1 MRGANNG
8 HSEKVYDRVRRAG
21 KSGRHG
27 DLRWEARVT
36 TRRPPLRHSWVSSDR
51 PVARLIARPL
61 REFLHTEAAGG
72 IVLLAA
78 TLIALIWA
86 NSPVRETYDRLWA
99 IEIGV
104 RIGDFELTENL
115 RHWVNDG
122 LMAIFFFVVGL
133 EIKRELVAGELND
146 PRRAALP
153 AVAAL
158 GGMLV
163 PALIYGTINA
173 RGAGGAG
180 WAIPMATDIAFAVG
194 VLSLMG
200 GRCPDSL
207 RTFLL
212 SLAIVDDIGA
222 ILVIAFFYSGGIE
235 PGWLGA
241 ALFFGAVV
249 AFMRGRR
256 IWWIP
261 LYVVV
266 GVALWFAMLQSG
278 VHATIAGVA
287 LGLLTPARPAD
298 PEGAGDAVAEA
309 SALMVDP
316 EPAAVRRMTM
326 QAQEAVSMAE
336 RLEHILHPWT
346 SYAVIPVFAL
356 ANAGVSLS
364 GDLLASASSSPVTL
378 GIVVGLVGGK
388 ILGITAFSWAA
399 SRIGIASFPGD
410 VSRRHVVGVG
420 AIAGIGF
427 TVSLFIAGLAFDD
440 LQLVSEAKIG
450 ILLGSAIAALLGAGV
465 LLTGPNQIKS
475 GDVNASP

>member
-1 MRGANNG
+1 
-8 HSEKVYDRVRRAG
+8 
-21 KSGRHG
+21 
-27 DLRWEARVT
+27 VT
-36 TRRPPLRHSWVSSDR
+36 TGRPPLRHSWVSSDR
-51 PVARLIARPL
+51 PVARLVARPL
-61 REFLHTEAAGG
+61 REFMHTEAAGG
-72 IVLLAA
+72 ILLLVA
-78 TLIALIWA
+78 TLVALAWA
-86 NSPVRETYDRLWA
+86 NSPVRDSYEELWT

-104 RIGDFELTENL
+104 RIGDFDLTEDL

-122 LMAIFFFVVGL
+122 LMTIFFFVVGL
-133 EIKRELVAGELND
+133 EIKRELVAGELNE

-153 AVAAL
+153 ALAAL
-158 GGMLV
+158 GGMVV
-163 PALIYGTINA
+163 PALIYAIVNA
-173 RGAGGAG
+173 GGAGGAG

-200 GRCPDSL
+200 RRSPYSL

-222 ILVIAFFYSGGIE
+222 ILVIAFFYSAGIE
-235 PGWLGA
+235 LGWLGA
-241 ALFFGAVV
+241 GLLLVAVV
-249 AFMRGRR
+249 IFMRERQL
-256 IWWIP
+256 WWIP

-266 GVALWFAMLQSG
+266 GVALWFATLQSG

-309 SALMVDP
+309 SALMREP
-316 EPAAVRRMTM
+316 EPAGIRRLTM

-346 SYAVIPVFAL
+346 SYAVIPIFAL

-364 GDLLASASSSPVTL
+364 RDSLAAAFSSPVTL
-378 GIVVGLVGGK
+378 GIVAGLVGGK
-388 ILGITAFSWAA
+388 LLGVTGFSWVAA
-399 SRIGIASFPGD
+399 RIGIASLPRD
-410 VSRRHVVGVG
+410 VTRRHVVGVG

-440 LQLVSEAKIG
+440 TQLVGEAKIG
-450 ILLGSAIAALLGAGV
+450 ILLASAIAALLGVSA
-465 LLTGPNQIKS
+465 LIRGPNQTTDR
-475 GDVNASP
+475 DVDINP

>member
-1 MRGANNG
+1 
-8 HSEKVYDRVRRAG
+8 
-21 KSGRHG
+21 
-27 DLRWEARVT
+27 VT
-36 TRRPPLRHSWVSSDR
+36 TGRPPLRHSWVSSDR
-51 PVARLIARPL
+51 PVARLIARPI

-72 IVLLAA
+72 ILLLVA
-78 TLIALIWA
+78 TLMALVWA
-86 NSPVRETYDRLWA
+86 NSPVGESYEKLWT

-104 RIGDFELTENL
+104 RIGDFELTEDL

-146 PRRAALP
+146 ARRAAFP

-158 GGMLV
+158 GGMVV
-163 PALIYGTINA
+163 PALIYATVNA
-173 RGAGGAG
+173 RGPGGAG

-200 GRCPDSL
+200 RRCPDSL
-207 RTFLL
+207 KTFLL

-222 ILVIAFFYSGGIE
+222 ILVIAFFYSAGIE
-235 PGWLGA
+235 PAWVGA
-241 ALFFGAVV
+241 GLFLAAVV
-249 AFMRGRR
+249 LFMRRR
-256 IWWIP
+256 RLWWIP
-261 LYVVV
+261 LYLVV
-266 GVALWFAMLQSG
+266 GVALWFATLQSG

-309 SALMVDP
+309 SALMRDP
-316 EPAAVRRMTM
+316 EPAGIRRLTM

-346 SYAVIPVFAL
+346 SYAVIPIFAL
-356 ANAGVSLS
+356 ANAGVPLS
-364 GDLLASASSSPVTL
+364 AGLLESAVSSPVTL
-378 GIVVGLVGGK
+378 GIVAGLVGGK
-388 ILGITAFSWAA
+388 LLGITGFSWAA
-399 SRIGIASFPGD
+399 TRIGIASLPRD

-427 TVSLFIAGLAFDD
+427 TVSLFIAGLAFDNP
-440 LQLVSEAKIG
+440 QLVSEAKIG
-450 ILLGSAIAALLGAGV
+450 ILLGSAAAALLGVGV
-465 LLTGPNQIKS
+465 LITEPKRN
-475 GDVNASP
+475 

>member
-1 MRGANNG
+1 
-8 HSEKVYDRVRRAG
+8 
-21 KSGRHG
+21 
-27 DLRWEARVT
+27 VT
-36 TRRPPLRHSWVSSDR
+36 TGRPPLRHSWVSSDR
-51 PVARLIARPL
+51 PVARLVARPL
-61 REFLHTEAAGG
+61 REFMHTEAAGG
-72 IVLLAA
+72 ILLLVA
-78 TLIALIWA
+78 TLVALAWA
-86 NSPVRETYDRLWA
+86 NSPVRDSYEELWT

-104 RIGDFELTENL
+104 RIGDFDLTEDL

-122 LMAIFFFVVGL
+122 LMTIFFFVVGL
-133 EIKRELVAGELND
+133 EIKRELVAGELNE

-153 AVAAL
+153 ALAAL
-158 GGMLV
+158 GGMVV
-163 PALIYGTINA
+163 PALIYAIVNA
-173 RGAGGAG
+173 GGAGGAG

-200 GRCPDSL
+200 RRSPYSL

-222 ILVIAFFYSGGIE
+222 ILVIAFFYSAGIE
-235 PGWLGA
+235 LGWLGA
-241 ALFFGAVV
+241 GLLLVAVV
-249 AFMRGRR
+249 IFMRERR
-256 IWWIP
+256 LWWIP

-266 GVALWFAMLQSG
+266 GVALWFATFQSG

-309 SALMVDP
+309 SALMREP
-316 EPAAVRRMTM
+316 EPAGIRRLTM

-346 SYAVIPVFAL
+346 SYAVIPIFAL

-364 GDLLASASSSPVTL
+364 RDSLAAAFSSPVTL
-378 GIVVGLVGGK
+378 GIVAGLVGGK
-388 ILGITAFSWAA
+388 LLGVTGFSWVAA
-399 SRIGIASFPGD
+399 RIGIASLPRD
-410 VSRRHVVGVG
+410 VTRRHVVGVG

-440 LQLVSEAKIG
+440 TQLVGEAKIG
-450 ILLGSAIAALLGAGV
+450 ILLASAIAALLGVSA
-465 LLTGPNQIKS
+465 LIRGPNQTTDR
-475 GDVNASP
+475 DVDINP